1 MKIAYLVLAH
11 TNPRLLARTIQRL
24 SSEDVRFYIHV
35 DRKADQSLFESIRG
49 ENVLFCESRVRVY
62 WGDFSQVEAIL
73 VLLRTA
79 MGNWDPDYCV
89 LISGSDY
96 PLRSG
101 RYIQRFLEENTG
113 SEFINLIK
121 VPAPGKPLSRVNTLR
136 SRRSKPLLHFLTRM
150 LAKFSLMG
158 RDYRKHLSGMEPYSG
173 STWWALSS
181 AACAY
186 VLNFVQ
192 GNERFV
198 RFFESMFASDEAFF
212 HTILGNS
219 YLRSRVRRNLHLED
233 WSEGGSHPAT
243 IGIQHLRYFNNRD
256 GKAWV

>member
-121 VPAPGKPLSRVNTLR
+121 VPAPGKPLSRVTLADLQAFAEQLGQG
-136 SRRSKPLLHFLTRM
+136 SLKPASQNRAMTVLKSLL
-150 LAKFSLMG
+150 S
-158 RDYRKHLSGMEPYSG
+158 
-173 STWWALSS
+173 
-181 AACAY
+181 
-186 VLNFVQ
+186 
-192 GNERFV
+192 
-198 RFFESMFASDEAFF
+198 FAQQ
-212 HTILGNS
+212 TG
-219 YLRSRVRRNLHLED
+219 YL
-233 WSEGGSHPAT
+233 P
-243 IGIQHLRYFNNRD
+243 FNVA
-256 GKAWV
+256 GAVK